1 MAKEEMATGFRAVDH
16 TTDPDFF
23 VRYLDTAG
31 TQEQIQT
38 FKRRTF
44 ELLEVKAGYHLL
56 DVGCGTGDDVRA
68 LAPLVGST
76 GRVVGVD
83 TSATMIA
90 EARKRTEGLNLPVE
104 YQVGD
109 AQHLDFAENTFDGC
123 RAERVFMHV
132 ENPRQTLAEMI
143 RVTRPGGRIV
153 VLDPDFETLVIDA
166 ADRSLTRRILNFVCD
181 SVARNGWIGRQRPAL
196 FREAQLTDIA
206 ISADTWIQTDYP
218 VFLQFLRFREYTDRA
233 QAAGVMSAAEAASWL
248 GELEKIDQEGRFF
261 AAMTFF
267 FVSGRKP

>member
-1 MAKEEMATGFRAVDH
+1 MATGMRDVDR

-23 VRYLDTAG
+23 VRYLDTASA
-31 TQEQIQT
+31 QEPIQA
-38 FKRRTF
+38 FKRRSF
-44 ELLEVKAGYHLL
+44 ELLEVKPGAQLL
-56 DVGCGTGDDVRA
+56 DVGCGTGDDVRT
-68 LAPLVGST
+68 LAQMVGST

-83 TSATMIA
+83 HSETMIA
-90 EARKRTEGLNLPVE
+90 EARKRAAGLNLPVE
-104 YQVGD
+104 YHESD
-109 AQHLDFAENTFDGC
+109 AHYLDFADDTFDGC

-166 ADRSLTRRILNFVCD
+166 ADRSLTRKILNFCCD
-181 SVARNGWIGRQRPAL
+181 RIVRNGWIGRQRPAL
-196 FREAQLTDIA
+196 FRAAKLTDIT
-206 ISADTWIQTDYP
+206 ISADTWIRTDYTA
-218 VFLQFLRFREYTDRA
+218 FMQSLRFREYTDRA
-233 QAAGVMSAAEAASWL
+233 QAAGIVSADEATSWL
-248 GELEKIDQEGRFF
+248 EELEQANQEGRFF

>member
-1 MAKEEMATGFRAVDH
+1 MAKEEMATGFRAVDR

-23 VRYLDTAG
+23 VRYLDTVSA
-31 TQEQIQT
+31 QESIQAL
-38 FKRRTF
+38 KRRSF
-44 ELLEVKAGYHLL
+44 ALLDVQPGAHLL
-56 DVGCGTGDDVRA
+56 DVGCGTGDDVRI
-68 LAPLVGST
+68 LGQLVGSR

-83 TSATMIA
+83 HSETMI
-90 EARKRTEGLNLPVE
+90 TE
-104 YQVGD
+104 VGD
-109 AQHLDFAENTFDGC
+109 AQHLAFADNTFDGC

-143 RVTRPGGRIV
+143 RVMHPGGRIV
-153 VLDPDFETLVIDA
+153 ALDPDFETLVIDA

-196 FREAQLTDIA
+196 FRAAQLTDIA
-206 ISADTWIQTDYP
+206 ISADTLLQTDYP
-218 VFLQFLRFREYTDRA
+218 LFLQFLRFREYTDRA
-233 QAAGVMSAAEAASWL
+233 QAAGVVSAAEASVWL
-248 GELEKIDQEGRFF
+248 EELEQASREGRFF